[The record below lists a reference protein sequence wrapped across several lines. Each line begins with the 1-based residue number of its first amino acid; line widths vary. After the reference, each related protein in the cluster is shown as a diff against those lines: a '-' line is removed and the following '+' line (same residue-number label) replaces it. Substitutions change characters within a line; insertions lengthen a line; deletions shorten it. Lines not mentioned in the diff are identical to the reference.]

1 MTTNREIIE
10 TWFRRVWNEED
21 TKAIDELFVVDGE
34 VRGLGENSLIGPRD
48 FKIFHATLCAV
59 ISDIVITVDKSIE
72 EKDWISAVCTL
83 KANDRKTGAPVG
95 MTGSVLIKIKNGQLV
110 EAYNHW
116 DFIGLFVDLGL
127 LPSKAFEKGLSGEK
141 ICKGD

>member
-1 MTTNREIIE
+1 MTTKREIVE

-116 DFIGLFVDLGL
+116 DFIGLFVGLGL
-127 LPSKAFEKGLSGEK
+127 LPSTAFEKGLSGEK
-141 ICKGD
+141 IC

>member
-95 MTGSVLIKIKNGQLV
+95 MTGSALIKIKNGQLV

-116 DFIGLFVDLGL
+116 DFIGLFVGLGL

-141 ICKGD
+141 IC